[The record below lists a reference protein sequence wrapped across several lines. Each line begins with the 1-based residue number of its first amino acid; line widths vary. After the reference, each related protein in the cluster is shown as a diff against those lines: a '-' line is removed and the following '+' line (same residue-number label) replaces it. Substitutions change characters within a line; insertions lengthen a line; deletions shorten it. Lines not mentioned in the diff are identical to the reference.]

1 MFERFTEEARQVVV
15 AARQEARELGHEHVG
30 TEHFLLAILGR
41 PEDPAVAVLTDAGL
55 DREAA
60 RRAVRSRSG
69 DGDPAQALA
78 SIGVDLGA
86 VREAVESV
94 FGKGALD
101 APPEEESKRRGW
113 FRSGGGRGSGASGH
127 VPFTARAK
135 KALELSLRESLRL
148 RSREIAVGH
157 LLLGVL
163 REGEGLGAR
172 LVVEHGLDPDAVRR
186 AVEGR
191 LGASPGV

>member
-1 MFERFTEEARQVVV
+1 MFERFTGTARQVVV
-15 AARQEARELGHEHVG
+15 TAQQEARELQHERVG
-30 TEHFLLAILGR
+30 TEHLLLAIVGV
-41 PEDPAVAVLTDAGL
+41 PGDPAAAVLVEAGL
-55 DREAA
+55 DRETV
-60 RRAVRSRSG
+60 RRAVVRARG
-69 DGDPAQALA
+69 PEEDAVALA

-101 APPEEESKRRGW
+101 APTEEKPRQRGW
-113 FRSGGGRGSGASGH
+113 FRSEAKPGRS
-127 VPFTARAK
+127 PFTARAK

-148 RSREIAVGH
+148 KSGEIAVGH

-172 LVVEHGLDPDAVRR
+172 VISEHGLDPDAVRR
-186 AVEGR
+186 AVEGK
-191 LGASPGV
+191 LGRVPRA